1 MQLTAAWLQKTA
13 LHRICA
19 YACCLEQ
26 VENSIVYMHGFIGWQ
41 WLQQSRYTLRSRWH
55 RRNEHR
61 HAAWQAGSETDSLGS
76 TPDKASKIFMYVPTS
91 TVGPTVC
98 MGTGLPSGAC
108 CYFSASICTSGKFGS
123 MAACMYACRRNLWHL
138 THKYYGRR
146 SRGAMTMSRHQ
157 HARKRAHL
165 HTARVCSTGNLRNL
179 VTVVQECSPLDDTT
193 SL

>member
-1 MQLTAAWLQKTA
+1 MPTASSKS
-13 LHRICA
+13 RIRLFTCMVLLVGSG
-19 YACCLEQ
+19 CRR
-26 VENSIVYMHGFIGWQ
+26 VV
-41 WLQQSRYTLRSRWH
+41 YTLRSRWH

-76 TPDKASKIFMYVPTS
+76 TPDKASKMFMYVPIS

-123 MAACMYACRRNLWHL
+123 MAACMYACRRNLWYL

-157 HARKRAHL
+157 HARKRADL
-165 HTARVCSTGNLRNL
+165 HTARVSIVQGPAQNQHCGTRMATAGRGNEL
-179 VTVVQECSPLDDTT
+179 VTE
-193 SL
+193 